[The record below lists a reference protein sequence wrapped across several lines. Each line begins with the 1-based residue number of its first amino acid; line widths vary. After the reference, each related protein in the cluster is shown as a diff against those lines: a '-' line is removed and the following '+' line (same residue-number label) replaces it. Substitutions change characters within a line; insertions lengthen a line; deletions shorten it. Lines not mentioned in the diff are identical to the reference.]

1 MINRHLL
8 PDEIDLLVDGDVGFG
23 VAPLR
28 AHVRQCAE
36 CRARIDEAL
45 EVVNALE
52 EMPHLAPSSLFADRV
67 MSQVQVFQPW
77 HVAARDTASRFVPRS
92 LPARIA
98 AGAVGVVAASVLGV
112 VSLWIG
118 SRLGML
124 TFLSGTAFQRGREI
138 ATTVA
143 ESIIGAA
150 FGPVALGVFQ
160 AMGAA
165 GLVVSTLVLL
175 LGATAAVYG
184 VRRLA
189 TASSRRTG
197 GT

>member
-77 HVAARDTASRFVPRS
+77 HVAARDTAIRFVPRS